1 MTLAPHPISSLAIYN
16 VRVVLPDGII
26 ENGAVRIAD
35 GTIEHITDGVIG
47 QARTS
52 IDGKKGWLLPG
63 LVDLHG
69 DALESAIAPRPAA
82 PFRVDQVMPSYDATL
97 AVNGI
102 TTMYHC
108 VAVAEL
114 GELTKPLR
122 YRHKVKDIVEAI
134 HRFRPT
140 AQVRTHIHLRYE
152 ILDTESIELVR
163 ELVKTR
169 KIDLLS
175 LMDHTPGFGVFP
187 DIEAY
192 RQYIRRSG
200 GNLAAAD
207 QTIAERLKLREN
219 VDQQAID
226 ALIRLCH
233 QCEIPIASH
242 DDHTEAKIDRA
253 YRHGIEI
260 AEFPVTIEAVQ
271 AARDRGMH
279 TVFGAANLV
288 RGVSHA
294 GNLKASDMV
303 AQDLVDIVVSDYAPM
318 SLLQGLFKAR
328 KISHRPFHELVHL
341 FTRNPARAVKFGHR
355 IGEITVGHRAD
366 LILLDQATT
375 VPRVS
380 AAIVDG
386 QPIYLGAGTAL
397 N

>member
-1 MTLAPHPISSLAIYN
+1 
-16 VRVVLPDGII
+16 
-26 ENGAVRIAD
+26 
-35 GTIEHITDGVIG
+35 
-47 QARTS
+47 
-52 IDGKKGWLLPG
+52 
-63 LVDLHG
+63 
-69 DALESAIAPRPAA
+69 
-82 PFRVDQVMPSYDATL
+82 
-97 AVNGI
+97 
-102 TTMYHC
+102 
-108 VAVAEL
+108 
-114 GELTKPLR
+114 
-122 YRHKVKDIVEAI
+122 VKDIVEAI

-152 ILDTESIELVR
+152 ILDTASIELVR
-163 ELVKTR
+163 ELVRTR

-207 QTIAERLKLREN
+207 QTIEKRLKLRES

-226 ALIRLCH
+226 ALIRLCR

-253 YRHGIEI
+253 HRLGIEI

-271 AARDRGMH
+271 AARNRGMH

-288 RGVSHA
+288 RGISHA

-328 KISHRPFHELVHL
+328 KISPRPFHELVHL
-341 FTRNPARAVKFGHR
+341 FTHNPACAVKRGHS
-355 IGEITVGHRAD
+355 IGEITVGRRAD

-386 QPIYLGAGTAL
+386 KPIYIGAGTAL